1 MPPKVTIAASNDA
14 VLPEDMLRHIL
25 VRLPAKTLCL
35 FRAVCPSWR
44 SLLSDPLFVAAHKSH
59 HPEPLIVAC
68 NCEMFERGTIN
79 IMDLSGHVVKRIAT
93 TMKNA
98 RMVRTRRLDL
108 ICVTGHKGCHVIN
121 PATGDTFAL
130 PSCRAKEHAHVQHF
144 FPESFDLG
152 QVVTTGEYKA
162 LRCVS
167 IDNFDH
173 ESSPMPVRWRGKQGP
188 PAPVTSNRNRSI
200 VVKGVVYFLLDFL
213 YKRFTFSGV
222 RVKPGSMALFNLE
235 TEEWMGIV
243 QGPKPVR
250 SFVKD
255 SNGRCGYFSLYL
267 ELSLVNL
274 DGFLVM
280 AHNPEGC
287 SLDLWFLMDSEKC
300 LWNKSYSLD
309 FQPENLFAQPLE
321 ILNDGKIVLS
331 APGSLRL
338 YNPVTKTYIDFGMR
352 NSTSVGTYTGSL
364 LSSESTFT
372 SVKAYDNIPR
382 NVMWWALEKHKVP
395 TKYITLIKDMYDN
408 VVTSVRTSDVDTDD
422 FPIKIGL
429 HQGSALSPYL
439 FALVM
444 DEVTRDIQGDIPWC
458 MLFADDV
465 VLVDDSRTGTT
476 GCEEEEVSL
485 DGQVVPQKDTFRYL
499 GSMLQEDGGIDEDV
513 NHRIKAGW
521 MKWRQAS
528 GILCD
533 ERVPQKLIGKFYRTA
548 VRPTMLY
555 GVECWSTKRRHVQQ
569 LGVAVMRM
577 LRWMCGHMRKDR
589 FRNDDIRD
597 RVGVAPIE
605 EKLVQHRLRW
615 FGHIQRRPP
624 EAPVHS
630 GQLKRAEKCQE
641 RAG

>member
-1 MPPKVTIAASNDA
+1 MQTKPKAQLGRPKLSNTVYSAGEGGGHSPLSARQSPPPASSPPTSSGRTPAPLTSVAYRVSRLGEASSVRHLRSRRRPSVPAARLRTSPAFASVTESDASVMPPKVTIAASNDA
-14 VLPEDMLRHIL
+14 VLPEDMLHHIL

-59 HPEPLIVAC
+59 HPEPLIVTC

-108 ICVTGHKGCHVIN
+108 ICVTGHKGRHVIN
-121 PATGDTFAL
+121 PVTGDTFAL

-167 IDNFDH
+167 IDNSDH
-173 ESSPMPVRWRGKQGP
+173 ESSPMLCEVITLDDGRNARWRGKQGP
-188 PAPVTSNRNRSI
+188 PPPVTSNRNRSI

-267 ELSLVNL
+267 ELSPVNL

-372 SVKAYDNIPR
+372 SEAERCTACGCYFT
-382 NVMWWALEKHKVP
+382 LEAGQHDV
-395 TKYITLIKDMYDN
+395 TCQDCMYEA
-408 VVTSVRTSDVDTDD
+408 V
-422 FPIKIGL
+422 
-429 HQGSALSPYL
+429 
-439 FALVM
+439 FA
-444 DEVTRDIQGDIPWC
+444 
-458 MLFADDV
+458 
-465 VLVDDSRTGTT
+465 
-476 GCEEEEVSL
+476 
-485 DGQVVPQKDTFRYL
+485 
-499 GSMLQEDGGIDEDV
+499 
-513 NHRIKAGW
+513 
-521 MKWRQAS
+521 
-528 GILCD
+528 
-533 ERVPQKLIGKFYRTA
+533 
-548 VRPTMLY
+548 
-555 GVECWSTKRRHVQQ
+555 RR
-569 LGVAVMRM
+569 
-577 LRWMCGHMRKDR
+577 
-589 FRNDDIRD
+589 
-597 RVGVAPIE
+597 
-605 EKLVQHRLRW
+605 
-615 FGHIQRRPP
+615 
-624 EAPVHS
+624 
-630 GQLKRAEKCQE
+630 
-641 RAG
+641 